1 MLPASALPF
10 SRSVMLPP
18 VADRKSTDPER
29 FRTLHQEMNMLKK
42 AGIIGAVAATG
53 VLALSGLAYADTT
66 TDNVGN
72 ECAFGNTT
80 GETSQGLFG
89 GSSLLGAVSPLT
101 GILANAPIQNNA
113 GNCT

>member
-1 MLPASALPF
+1 
-10 SRSVMLPP
+10 
-18 VADRKSTDPER
+18 
-29 FRTLHQEMNMLKK
+29 MNMLKK

-53 VLALSGLAYADTT
+53 VLALSGLAFADTT

-113 GNCT
+113 GNCTNIQLKDLVDSGSGNSSTTVTKREIEDSFTR

>member
-1 MLPASALPF
+1 
-10 SRSVMLPP
+10 
-18 VADRKSTDPER
+18 
-29 FRTLHQEMNMLKK
+29 MLKK

-53 VLALSGLAYADTT
+53 VLALSGLAFADTT

-113 GNCT
+113 GNCTNIQLKGPGRQRLGQQQHQRHQAGDRDSFNR